1 MSSNKKLLMI
11 EGAEE
16 MRGES
21 FYAIPGT
28 HSWTCPTGVTSVSV
42 VCVGGGGAG
51 KGGGGG
57 LGYKNDYSVTPGNS
71 YTVVVGKGGTYTAT
85 TSPTQGSN
93 YGQESYFV
101 NNTTVKGGGG
111 NPGSYYGTGG
121 TYAGDGGGNGGNGGY
136 GGGGAGGYSGNG
148 GNSQKSG
155 VSASAGSGGGGGGAQ
170 ESNRSAGGGVG
181 LFGQGSNG
189 AVALTTSSAYI
200 YASRGAQGGSGGED
214 AYRQVPSG
222 TTSDQDQPPAPVF
235 GAGGG
240 TDATEGSHGGNGA
253 VRIIWPGDTRTFPST
268 DVDTP

>member
-1 MSSNKKLLMI
+1 MI
-11 EGAEE
+11 ALEEE

-21 FYAIPGT
+21 LYAIPGS

-51 KGGGGG
+51 SGGGGG

-85 TSPTQGSN
+85 ASPAQGSN

-121 TYAGDGGGNGGNGGY
+121 TYAGDGGGNGGASGSGY

-148 GNSQKSG
+148 GHANNGSG
-155 VSASAGSGGGGGGAQ
+155 SGQSGSGGGGGGAY
-170 ESNRSAGGGVG
+170 EGNRSAGGGVG

-189 AVALTTSSAYI
+189 AGASGNYSS
-200 YASRGAQGGSGGED
+200 GTGGGGGSGGET
-214 AYRQVPSG
+214 AYRQYPSG
-222 TTSDQDQPPAPVF
+222 TTGDQDQPPAPVF
-235 GAGGG
+235 GGGG
-240 TDATEGSHGGNGA
+240 SDDLTEGSHGGNGA
-253 VRIIWPGDTRTFPST
+253 VRIIWPGDTRQFPTT
-268 DVDTP
+268 DVGTP